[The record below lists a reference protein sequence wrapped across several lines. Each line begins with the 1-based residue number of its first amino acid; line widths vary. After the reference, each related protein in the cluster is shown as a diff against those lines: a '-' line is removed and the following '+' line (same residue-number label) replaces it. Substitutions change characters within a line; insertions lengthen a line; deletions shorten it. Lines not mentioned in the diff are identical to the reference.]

1 MLELNEMELKLIIYG
16 LCKLRK
22 KTNESKKNNLKNG
35 RIDRVKINDIRINE
49 TELLINKIENR

>member
-1 MLELNEMELKLIIYG
+1 MELKLIIYG